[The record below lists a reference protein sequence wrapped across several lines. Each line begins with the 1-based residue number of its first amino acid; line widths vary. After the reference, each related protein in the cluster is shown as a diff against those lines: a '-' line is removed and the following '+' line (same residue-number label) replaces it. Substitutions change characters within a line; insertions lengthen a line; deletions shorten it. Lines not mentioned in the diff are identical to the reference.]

1 MVLPTDFESYT
12 KQLMGESLYAQ
23 FADALDREAPASIR
37 VNPFKTTTAV
47 PAEGCERV
55 PWCRYGH
62 YLGGRLAFTFDP
74 LMHAGAYYVQE
85 AASMFVDLVTRQVA
99 ADGSPMTVLDMCA
112 APGGKSTCVMG
123 ALPQGSVMFSNEPV
137 RSRAMVLAENITKF
151 GKEGMTV
158 TNNYPKD
165 YRKSGMVFDM
175 VLADVPC
182 SGEGMFR
189 KDPGAV
195 AEWSTANVAKCAKLQ
210 REIVADAWHCLRPG
224 GIMIYSTCT
233 FNAHEDEENAAW
245 IANELGADFV
255 EVDISSGWGITG
267 ALTGNFP
274 AYRFIPGVSRSEGL
288 FVTVLRKHGDGK
300 ASAAGELSRQAA
312 KALNVVYDG
321 VRKPI
326 IKGKQAVPDHS
337 EAMACALSSDR
348 YPMAE
353 LTYRQAID
361 YLRRESLQL
370 PDGTPRGIVLVTY
383 RNVPLGFVK
392 NLGSRANNLY
402 PQEWRIKS
410 THVPDAE
417 NILTL

>member
-1 MVLPTDFESYT
+1 MVLPTDFEIYT
-12 KQLMGESLYAQ
+12 RQLMGESLYAQ
-23 FADALDREAPASIR
+23 FADALDSEAPASIR
-37 VNPFKTTTAV
+37 LNPFKTATAAPV
-47 PAEGCERV
+47 NGADKV
-55 PWCRYGH
+55 PWCRYGY
-62 YLGGRLAFTFDP
+62 YLSGRPAFTFDP
-74 LMHAGAYYVQE
+74 LLHAGAYYVQE
-85 AASMFVDLVTRQVA
+85 AASMFVDHVARQVA
-99 ADGSPMTVLDMCA
+99 GDDSPLAVLDMCA

-123 ALPQGSVMFSNEPV
+123 ALPAGSIMFSNEPV

-158 TNNYPKD
+158 TNNYPRD

-175 VLADVPC
+175 VVADVPC

-195 AEWSTANVAKCAKLQ
+195 AEWSTANVARCAKLQ

-233 FNAHEDEENAAW
+233 FNAYEDEENAAW
-245 IANELGADFV
+245 IASELGADFV
-255 EVDISSGWGITG
+255 EVDTSCGWGITG
-267 ALTGNFP
+267 ALKGAIP

-288 FVTVLRKHGDGK
+288 FVAVLRKHGNGK
-300 ASAAGELSRQAA
+300 ASATGELSRLGG

-326 IKGKQAVPDHS
+326 LKGKQAVPDHS
-337 EAMACALSSDR
+337 EAMSHGLQR
-348 YPMAE
+348 EKYPQAE

-370 PDGTPRGIVLVTY
+370 PDGTPLGIVLVTY

-392 NLGSRANNLY
+392 NLGNRANNLY

-410 THVPDAE
+410 THIPDVE

>member
-23 FADALDREAPASIR
+23 FADALDRDAPASIR

-47 PAEGCERV
+47 PADGGERV

-62 YLGGRLAFTFDP
+62 YLVGRPAFTFDP

-99 ADGSPMTVLDMCA
+99 ADSSPMTVLDMCA

-123 ALPQGSVMFSNEPV
+123 ALPQGSVMFSNEPI
-137 RSRAMVLAENITKF
+137 RNRAMVLAENITKF
-151 GKEGMTV
+151 GKEGMTA

-210 REIVADAWHCLRPG
+210 REIVTDAWHCLRPG

-245 IANELGADFV
+245 IASELGADFV
-255 EVDISSGWGITG
+255 EVDTSSEWGITG
-267 ALTGNFP
+267 ALTGNLP

-312 KALNVVYDG
+312 KALNIVYDG

-337 EAMACALSSDR
+337 EAMACALPSDR
-348 YPMAE
+348 YPTAE

-410 THVPDAE
+410 THIPDAE

>member
-23 FADALDREAPASIR
+23 FADALDRDAPASIR

-47 PAEGCERV
+47 PAEGGERV

-62 YLGGRLAFTFDP
+62 YLVGRPAFTFDP

-137 RSRAMVLAENITKF
+137 RNRAMVLAENITKF

-245 IANELGADFV
+245 IASELGADFV
-255 EVDISSGWGITG
+255 EVDTSSEWGITG
-267 ALTGNFP
+267 ALTGNLP
-274 AYRFIPGVSRSEGL
+274 AYRFIPGASRSEGL

-348 YPMAE
+348 YPTAE

-410 THVPDAE
+410 THIPDAE

>member
-23 FADALDREAPASIR
+23 FADALDRDAPASIR

-47 PAEGCERV
+47 PAEGGERV

-62 YLGGRLAFTFDP
+62 YLVGRPAFTFDP

-99 ADGSPMTVLDMCA
+99 ADGCPMTVLDMCA

-137 RSRAMVLAENITKF
+137 RHRAMVLAENITKF
-151 GKEGMTV
+151 GKEDMTV

-245 IANELGADFV
+245 IASELGADFV
-255 EVDISSGWGITG
+255 EVDTSSEWGITG
-267 ALTGNFP
+267 ALTGNLL

-337 EAMACALSSDR
+337 EAMACALPSDR
-348 YPMAE
+348 YPTAE